1 MVSVSLLLPFSSL
14 ITFSEIG
21 LPPPYSHMHGKE
33 EEGKFNLTNF
43 RQQGDGKMGVVES
56 VRKYYYSIPVRH
68 IFFSQF
74 RSRFL
79 R

>member
-1 MVSVSLLLPFSSL
+1 MVSVSLLLPLSSL

-56 VRKYYYSIPVRH
+56 G
-68 IFFSQF
+68 
-74 RSRFL
+74 
-79 R
+79 